1 MNHINLKCDRMQY
14 HFQHIQRACVR
25 QRIIIHMPHPL
36 QLVKWGVLTELFL
49 DELIL
54 IEKSKKVL

>member
-1 MNHINLKCDRMQY
+1 MNHINLKCDRIHY
-14 HFQHIQRACVR
+14 HFQNIQGAYVR
-25 QRIIIHMPHPL
+25 QRIIIHMLYVL